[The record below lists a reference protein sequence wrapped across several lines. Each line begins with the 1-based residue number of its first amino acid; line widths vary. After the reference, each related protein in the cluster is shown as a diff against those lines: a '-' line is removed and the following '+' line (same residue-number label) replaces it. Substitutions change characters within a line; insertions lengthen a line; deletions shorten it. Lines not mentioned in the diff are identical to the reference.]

1 MPTYS
6 YVISYQPLAV
16 VNLSI
21 SANARSSISTTVLFE
36 ISVCHLQQSH
46 MYDTSALMFT
56 FWILVVMSYA
66 GCNCCGT
73 ETWQGCHWYSH
84 HSKCR
89 NHFQNVMTSGWLLFN
104 AIQYRVCARSKVYTI
119 NLLATYRY
127 YAPLTL
133 SMINTDTTRRNRDRR
148 WQSMLT

>member
-56 FWILVVMSYA
+56 F
-66 GCNCCGT
+66 
-73 ETWQGCHWYSH
+73 
-84 HSKCR
+84 
-89 NHFQNVMTSGWLLFN
+89 
-104 AIQYRVCARSKVYTI
+104 
-119 NLLATYRY
+119 
-127 YAPLTL
+127 
-133 SMINTDTTRRNRDRR
+133 
-148 WQSMLT
+148 